1 MEKTINEVKKNAKTL
16 ENDILKLISD
26 FEVANPE
33 VEVRV
38 TVGRNYSTVEDGKIT
53 HRADVDL
60 TINICGLRCTKFC
73 TQLRFF

>member
-33 VEVRV
+33 VEVSV
-38 TVGRNYSTVEDGKIT
+38 TVVRNYSTDDT
-53 HRADVDL
+53 QSHRVDVDL
-60 TINICGLRCTKFC
+60 TIK
-73 TQLRFF
+73 